1 MRLRNDIWPHRKIP
15 SSVELSC
22 MARVIILL
30 LSTLV
35 AGTML
40 VTASAQTANDDAQ
53 AAALLAK
60 HRAFVGWELGDG
72 TFKSMRVAG
81 DVTNEKGER
90 TISFV
95 GVSRGLLVHDIYTM
109 ISRGNVVEHTGF
121 TGSLFWSSDY
131 NGFTTP
137 IYGGYA
143 KYLASSAV
151 LNLEGTTELPAAYR
165 GEATIEGK
173 KLAVVR
179 VTLKNADAL
188 DLYEDPA
195 TGAYA
200 QAVIDPGGAYEKVIH
215 IVGYTDALPGKK
227 TIAAFRLGND
237 TALHTYRSF
246 QPNAAVSDTELH
258 PPAPTASWSF
268 AEPKS
273 VPISLHK
280 NRILIEA
287 MVNGVKGRFIL
298 DTGASAIVLD
308 DQFAQRA
315 GAPVIGGPGEA
326 STFYGKVRTQTR
338 RVATIA
344 VGGST
349 LHDVFVDSEDFRA
362 HDYRGLDRE
371 GYDGLMGYDLFAGA
385 VVKLSVYDSSL
396 TVLDPATDLS
406 DATGVAFRVDL
417 SRRIPAI
424 PMTVNSSV
432 PVETVLDTGNPG
444 VAFLSYDLARKH
456 DLRLG
461 SPVCGNIQTLQI
473 GPITYSGQSV
483 CLDDFGV
490 DMLVGYDFLKHF
502 DFVFDYPHGR
512 LFLAPNKN

>member
-1 MRLRNDIWPHRKIP
+1 MRI
-15 SSVELSC
+15 VEDWRIVRAVFSFFP
-22 MARVIILL
+22 ALL
-30 LSTLV
+30 AGAMLV
-35 AGTML
+35 A
-40 VTASAQTANDDAQ
+40 VSAQARNDDAQ

-60 HRAFVGWELGDG
+60 HRAYVGWEFGDG
-72 TFKSMRVAG
+72 TLRSMRIAG
-81 DVTNEKGER
+81 DVTNEKGEK
-90 TISFV
+90 TITFV
-95 GVSRGLLVHDIYTM
+95 SLSRGLLVHDIYTM
-109 ISRGNVVEHTGF
+109 VTHGNVTEHTGF
-121 TGSLFWSSDY
+121 TGSIFWSSDY

-151 LNLEGTTELPAAYR
+151 LGLEGTTELPATYR
-165 GEATIEGK
+165 GEQTIAGK
-173 KLAVVR
+173 GLAVVR
-179 VTLKNADAL
+179 VTLKNADAM

-195 TGAYA
+195 TGAYV
-200 QAVIDPGGAYEKVIH
+200 QAVVDPGGAYEKVLH
-215 IVGYTDALPGKK
+215 VVAYAEPMPGKK
-227 TIAAFRLGND
+227 MIAAYRIGND
-237 TALHTYRSF
+237 SALHSYRSF
-246 QPNAAVSDTELH
+246 EPNAPVSDAELH

-268 AEPKS
+268 GESKP

-287 MVNGVKGRFIL
+287 AVNGVKGRFIL

-308 DQFAQRA
+308 NQFAARA
-315 GAPVIGGPGEA
+315 GAAVIGGPGEA

-338 RVATIA
+338 HVATIA

-349 LHDVFVDSEDFRA
+349 LHNVVVDSEDFRA

-385 VVKLSVYDSSL
+385 VVKLNVYNSTL
-396 TVLDPATDLS
+396 TVLDPETDLS
-406 DATGVAFRVDL
+406 DASGVAFRVDL

-424 PMTVNSSV
+424 PMTVNTSV
-432 PVETVLDTGNPG
+432 PVETILDTGNPG
-444 VAFLSYDLARKH
+444 VAFLSFDLARKH

-461 SPVCGNIQTLQI
+461 SPICGNIQTLQV

-483 CLDDFGV
+483 CLDNFGV